1 MCSYS
6 HLRLNFAGIVL
17 HYLIRLEP
25 FTKFA
30 KQLQG
35 GRFDKAD
42 RLFADVRRS
51 WESASRD
58 NLQDVR
64 ELTPEFFCGPGRA
77 LANADRFAL
86 GARQSGD
93 AVGAV
98 AGDVL
103 SVTVIG
109 ARARSRSERRRGG
122 ECGRRR
128 ASVARR

>member
-1 MCSYS
+1 M
-6 HLRLNFAGIVL
+6 L
-17 HYLIRLEP
+17 HYLVRLEP
-25 FTKFA
+25 YA
-30 KQLQG
+30 RAAVALQG

-86 GARQSGD
+86 G
-93 AVGAV
+93 
-98 AGDVL
+98 
-103 SVTVIG
+103 T
-109 ARARSRSERRRGG
+109 
-122 ECGRRR
+122 
-128 ASVARR
+128 